1 MSRGQRL
8 GLIALAAVV
17 AAVAF
22 VLARP
27 DDDEEKTSSPARSTQ
42 TETSPS
48 ASPRVPTAT
57 TDTRPEQTVTLR
69 DHRPAGGV
77 ARIEVK
83 KGDLVRLVVESD
95 ARDQIHVHGYDIE
108 KETGPQTPARF
119 SFRADVEGVFEVE
132 SHEAEHGGG
141 DPLVARLVVEPS

>member
-8 GLIALAAVV
+8 GLIALAVV
-17 AAVAF
+17 IAAVAF

-27 DDDEEKTSSPARSTQ
+27 DDGDEKADDPAPPTQ
-42 TETSPS
+42 TERAAP
-48 ASPRVPTAT
+48 PEEPTAT
-57 TDTRPEQTVTLR
+57 TDARPEERVRLR
-69 DHRPAGGV
+69 GHRPVGGV

-83 KGDLVRLVVESD
+83 KGDLVRMVVESD
-95 ARDQIHVHGYDIE
+95 SRDQIHVHGYDIE
-108 KETGPQTPARF
+108 KATGPQSPARF
-119 SFRADVEGVFEVE
+119 SFRADLEGVFEVE

>member
-8 GLIALAAVV
+8 GLVALAVVV

-27 DDDEEKTSSPARSTQ
+27 DDDEEQASSPARSTE
-42 TETSPS
+42 TAPSTSP
-48 ASPRVPTAT
+48 REPTAT
-57 TDTRPEQTVTLR
+57 TDARPEQTLTLR
-69 DHRPAGGV
+69 GHRPSGGV

-83 KGDLVRLVVESD
+83 KGGLVRMVVESD

-108 KETGPQTPARF
+108 RETGPQTPARF

>member
-8 GLIALAAVV
+8 GLIALAVV
-17 AAVAF
+17 IAAVAF

-27 DDDEEKTSSPARSTQ
+27 DDGAEKADDPALP
-42 TETSPS
+42 TETEGAAPLEE
-48 ASPRVPTAT
+48 PTAT
-57 TDTRPEQTVTLR
+57 TDARPEERVRLR
-69 DHRPAGGV
+69 GHRPVGGV

-83 KGDLVRLVVESD
+83 KGDLVRMVVESD
-95 ARDQIHVHGYDIE
+95 SRDQIHVHGYDIE
-108 KETGPQTPARF
+108 KETGPQSPARF
-119 SFRADVEGVFEVE
+119 SFRAEVEGVFEVE

>member
-8 GLIALAAVV
+8 GLIALAVTI

-27 DDDEEKTSSPARSTQ
+27 DDGGEKAADPAQSTGTAPSGSPEE
-42 TETSPS
+42 
-48 ASPRVPTAT
+48 PTAT
-57 TDTRPEQTVTLR
+57 TDTRPEQRVVLR
-69 DHRPAGGV
+69 NHRPVGGL
-77 ARIEVK
+77 ARIQVK
-83 KGDLVRLVVESD
+83 KGDLVRMVIESD

-108 KETGPQTPARF
+108 RETSPQSPARF
-119 SFRADVEGVFEVE
+119 SFRAEVEGVFEVE

>member
-8 GLIALAAVV
+8 GLIALAIVI

-27 DDDEEKTSSPARSTQ
+27 DEGGEQADDPAPPTQ
-42 TETSPS
+42 TERAAP
-48 ASPRVPTAT
+48 PEEPTAT
-57 TDTRPEQTVTLR
+57 TDARPEEKVRLSG
-69 DHRPAGGV
+69 HRPVGGV

-83 KGDLVRLVVESD
+83 KGDLVRMVVESD
-95 ARDQIHVHGYDIE
+95 SRDRIHVHGYDIE
-108 KETGPQTPARF
+108 KETAPQTPARF